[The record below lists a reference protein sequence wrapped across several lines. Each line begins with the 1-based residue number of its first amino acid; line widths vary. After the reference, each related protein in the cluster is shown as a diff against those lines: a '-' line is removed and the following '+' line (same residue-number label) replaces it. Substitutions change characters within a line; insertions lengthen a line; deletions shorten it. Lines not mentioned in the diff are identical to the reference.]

1 MNVDIDKSSVVQ
13 WFDGQE
19 KHRCGYCKHSD
30 TSITHGMWAESLTV
44 DDYQNLIDRGWR
56 RSGKYCYKSIMD
68 QTCCPLYTIRCD
80 VVNFNI
86 SKSQK
91 KNIKKIN
98 KYLKD
103 GIINKETTEA
113 VDSIES
119 ESHLHIPKD
128 HPAFDLTNI
137 NTNNVDNV
145 LSGYSNDNQKPSTSK
160 KEVHKKDKCERLERP
175 IDQSCDTEN
184 TSSQKLITKTLCK
197 EGLGADPNKPPCKKA
212 KLLRIERK
220 KAKGASVQKNST
232 PVQRKTL
239 EEFLEEISVDNKN
252 KLRMC
257 LIPTSVPNASWTE
270 VEDIEFELYKKYQM
284 SIHNDPPSKL
294 SLHGFKRFLVKSP
307 LKITVERMSTTN
319 DTFNFSANLY
329 RKYQIKIHQDTP
341 EECDEEQFFHFLV
354 ESPLQPK
361 SFPNNEEGPGYGS
374 FHQQYWLNEKL
385 IAVGVIDILPK
396 GVSSVYFFYDPDYA
410 CLTLGTYGSLREVEL
425 TRKIQKSLPEFSYY
439 YMGFYIH
446 SCPKMRYKGK
456 LTPSY
461 LGCPETYTW
470 IPIEKCLNLLEANK
484 YSRLNEDIDALDTNI
499 PSEEDILHIKIIYK
513 RTLLYFSD
521 FKNFVEDPERFRK
534 IGDLIGKKCCN
545 TLIFYENSW

>member
-80 VVNFNI
+80 VVNFNL

-91 KNIKKIN
+91 KNIKKVN
-98 KYLKD
+98 KFLKD
-103 GIINKETTEA
+103 GVINKETTEMI
-113 VDSIES
+113 DSIES

-145 LSGYSNDNQKPSTSK
+145 LSGYNNDSQKPSTSK
-160 KEVHKKDKCERLERP
+160 KEVNTNEKCERLEALV
-175 IDQSCDTEN
+175 DQSCDTEN
-184 TSSQKLITKTLCK
+184 TSSQKSITKTSCK

-220 KAKGASVQKNST
+220 KAKGACVQKNST
-232 PVQRKTL
+232 PIQPKTI
-239 EEFLEEISVDNKN
+239 EEFLEEMPVDNKN
-252 KLRMC
+252 KLR
-257 LIPTSVPNASWTE
+257 
-270 VEDIEFELYKKYQM
+270 
-284 SIHNDPPSKL
+284 
-294 SLHGFKRFLVKSP
+294 
-307 LKITVERMSTTN
+307 
-319 DTFNFSANLY
+319 
-329 RKYQIKIHQDTP
+329 
-341 EECDEEQFFHFLV
+341 
-354 ESPLQPK
+354 PK

-410 CLTLGTYGSLREVEL
+410 SLTLGTYGSLREVEL

-461 LGCPETYTW
+461 LVCPETYTW

-484 YSRLNEDIDALDTNI
+484 YSRLNEDIDALDSNI
-499 PSEEDILHIKIIYK
+499 PSEEDILQIKIIYK
-513 RTLLYFSD
+513 RSLLYFSD
-521 FKNFVEDPERFRK
+521 FKNFVEDPDRFRK

>member
-307 LKITVERMSTTN
+307 LK
-319 DTFNFSANLY
+319 
-329 RKYQIKIHQDTP
+329 
-341 EECDEEQFFHFLV
+341 
-354 ESPLQPK
+354 PK

>member
-80 VVNFNI
+80 VVNFNL

-91 KNIKKIN
+91 KNIKKVN
-98 KYLKD
+98 KFLKD
-103 GIINKETTEA
+103 GVINKETTETI
-113 VDSIES
+113 DSIES

-145 LSGYSNDNQKPSTSK
+145 LSGYSNDSQKPSTSK
-160 KEVHKKDKCERLERP
+160 KGVTTNEKCERLEALV
-175 IDQSCDTEN
+175 DQSCDTEN
-184 TSSQKLITKTLCK
+184 TSSQKSITKSSCK

-232 PVQRKTL
+232 PVQPKTI
-239 EEFLEEISVDNKN
+239 EEFLEEMSIDNKN
-252 KLRMC
+252 KLR
-257 LIPTSVPNASWTE
+257 P
-270 VEDIEFELYKKYQM
+270 
-284 SIHNDPPSKL
+284 
-294 SLHGFKRFLVKSP
+294 KR
-307 LKITVERMSTTN
+307 
-319 DTFNFSANLY
+319 
-329 RKYQIKIHQDTP
+329 
-341 EECDEEQFFHFLV
+341 
-354 ESPLQPK
+354 
-361 SFPNNEEGPGYGS
+361 FPNNEEGPGYGS

-410 CLTLGTYGSLREVEL
+410 SLTLGTYGSLREVEL

-461 LGCPETYTW
+461 LVCPETYTW

-484 YSRLNEDIDALDTNI
+484 YSRLNEDIDALDFNI
-499 PSEEDILHIKIIYK
+499 PSEEDILQIKIIYK
-513 RTLLYFSD
+513 RSLLYFRD
-521 FKNFVEDPERFRK
+521 FKNFVEDPDRFRK

>member
-252 KLRMC
+252 KLR
-257 LIPTSVPNASWTE
+257 
-270 VEDIEFELYKKYQM
+270 
-284 SIHNDPPSKL
+284 
-294 SLHGFKRFLVKSP
+294 
-307 LKITVERMSTTN
+307 ITVERMSTTN

>member
-252 KLRMC
+252 KLR
-257 LIPTSVPNASWTE
+257 
-270 VEDIEFELYKKYQM
+270 
-284 SIHNDPPSKL
+284 
-294 SLHGFKRFLVKSP
+294 
-307 LKITVERMSTTN
+307 
-319 DTFNFSANLY
+319 
-329 RKYQIKIHQDTP
+329 
-341 EECDEEQFFHFLV
+341 
-354 ESPLQPK
+354 PK